1 LFLNFF
7 VTAKE
12 VIDSTAFVRDT
23 ENYSKAIS
31 YCYLVSAKIPTAK
44 GCVVILIL
52 FSHSR
57 EIAYDIDIQ
66 FLEQVRRAYA

>member
-12 VIDSTAFVRDT
+12 VIDSAAFVGDT

-31 YCYLVSAKIPTAK
+31 YGQLVSAQIPTAE
-44 GCVVILIL
+44 GCIVILIL
-52 FSHSR
+52 FSDSR
-57 EIAYDIDIQ
+57 EIAHDVDIQ
-66 FLEQVRRAYA
+66 FLEEFRRAYT